1 MTKEETLQ
9 KVNEYCNEKSYTTA
23 TLTDEFKD
31 KFSDFFSKKY
41 AGADADDAAAN
52 EDLRFNLNTA
62 FSAASKGITAKQKA
76 FEERESDYKR
86 QIEELNRVREEART
100 KDGQTVELS
109 AELRAKL
116 EKLEAFEVEARKE
129 QKFKD
134 VLELAKKEVRADLHK
149 SLENYATD
157 FVVTLDEPS
166 EEQAKKLTSRFQT
179 IFRDTIGD
187 TKPLSPK
194 STRKQEEEF
203 LAALPKI
210 KVK

>member
-31 KFSDFFSKKY
+31 KFSDFFAKKY
-41 AGADADDAAAN
+41 AEADADDAAVN

-86 QIEELNRVREEART
+86 QIEELNRVREEARANN
-100 KDGQTVELS
+100 GQAVELS

-116 EKLEAFEVEARKE
+116 EKLEAFEAEARKE

-134 VLELAKKEVRADLHK
+134 VLELAKKEVRTDLHK
-149 SLENYATD
+149 SLENYAAD